1 MVEKVDPAFGY
12 SAPRGWKI
20 KQQQARLKAQRHTKH
35 NREQIR
41 AIRKAH
47 YERQKSLPE
56 PKAVAIYPNP
66 NNMTRAE
73 LIDEIKLAGGHAD
86 SKMSTA
92 VLIQRVES
100 LRGA

>member
-1 MVEKVDPAFGY
+1 MVKIGKVEPAEGY
-12 SAPRGWKI
+12 SAPRGWKTR
-20 KQQQARLKAQRHTKH
+20 QQQAQARALNNRQR
-35 NREQIR
+35 EEIR

-47 YERQKSLPE
+47 YERQKSPPE
-56 PKAVAIYPNP
+56 PKTLSPNP

-73 LIDEIKLAGGHAD
+73 LIDEIKLAGGNAD

-92 VLIQRVES
+92 ALIQRVES

>member
-1 MVEKVDPAFGY
+1 MVEKIDPAFGY

-20 KQQQARLKAQRHTKH
+20 KQQQARLKAQRHSQH
-35 NREQIR
+35 NREEIR

-47 YERQKSLPE
+47 YERQKSPPE
-56 PKAVAIYPNP
+56 PKAVAANP

-73 LIDEIKLAGGHAD
+73 LIDEIKLAGGNAD

-92 VLIQRVES
+92 VLIQRVEN